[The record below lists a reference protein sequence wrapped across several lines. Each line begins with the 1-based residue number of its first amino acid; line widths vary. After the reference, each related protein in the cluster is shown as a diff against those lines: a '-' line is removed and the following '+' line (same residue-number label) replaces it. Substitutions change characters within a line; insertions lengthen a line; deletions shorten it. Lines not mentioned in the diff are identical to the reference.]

1 MKKILLCVMMS
12 ALCVSAAFGGP
23 AQDLLAEIVSISKT
37 YKSEKEIIS
46 QAKKLITPDRIK
58 AIVSSGDDV
67 NVKGEQGITLL
78 IAATLLA
85 NDPEIVDI
93 LLKSGAD
100 VNAREKGGRNALFF
114 ALYHDPAN
122 AEVVRLLAEAGA
134 DPKVKWNGR
143 TARDLALKNKN
154 PEVQKMA
161 HTLLTNTN
169 GSGPVQTLLGE
180 VMYVMMTPRVS
191 WKQRGTQIRKIIT
204 LDRVKAIIASGADV
218 NAKGE
223 QGITLLMVAAAFS
236 DNPEIVSALLNA
248 GADVNTR
255 VYGGSTI
262 LMQAVIHSENP
273 EIIRTLLDAGA
284 DVNAKDQEG
293 FTAKH
298 LAAGNKNPK
307 IRSMF

>member
-1 MKKILLCVMMS
+1 ME
-12 ALCVSAAFGGP
+12 
-23 AQDLLAEIVSISKT
+23 AERYSDSRI
-37 YKSEKEIIS
+37 
-46 QAKKLITPDRIK
+46 ITP
-58 AIVSSGDDV
+58 
-67 NVKGEQGITLL
+67 
-78 IAATLLA
+78 
-85 NDPEIVDI
+85 
-93 LLKSGAD
+93 
-100 VNAREKGGRNALFF
+100 
-114 ALYHDPAN
+114 
-122 AEVVRLLAEAGA
+122 
-134 DPKVKWNGR
+134 
-143 TARDLALKNKN
+143 
-154 PEVQKMA
+154 
-161 HTLLTNTN
+161 
-169 GSGPVQTLLGE
+169 
-180 VMYVMMTPRVS
+180 
-191 WKQRGTQIRKIIT
+191 
-204 LDRVKAIIASGADV
+204 DRVKAIIASGADV